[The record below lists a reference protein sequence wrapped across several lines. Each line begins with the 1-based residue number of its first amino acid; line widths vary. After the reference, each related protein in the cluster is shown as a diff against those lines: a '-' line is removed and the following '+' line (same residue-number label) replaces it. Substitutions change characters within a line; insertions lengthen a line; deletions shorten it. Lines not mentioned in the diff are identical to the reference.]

1 MLIAWLANAGGPAT
15 RRVIMVAMAATVEGT
30 SRYQFKAAPYSSHT
44 LLLAEFPERGEGR
57 RVLDVGC
64 AIGYLSEILARR
76 GYAVTSIDWPN
87 SPHPPTVEFAGADLD
102 NGLPPLR
109 GQFDYVI
116 CADVLEH
123 LRAPLE
129 LLKECCAR
137 LAPGGTLVGSLPNSG
152 HFYFRWTVLT
162 GRFPQ
167 HQRGLFDSTHLHFY
181 TWDGWTG
188 LLGRAGLRVESVR
201 CSGVPLSLAFP
212 QLAGTPPLRLL
223 EWLSFQAARIWK
235 TMCAYQFIVRARAE
249 RTG

>member
-1 MLIAWLANAGGPAT
+1 
-15 RRVIMVAMAATVEGT
+15 MVAMAATAEGT

-44 LLLAEFPERGEGR
+44 LLLAEFPEHGEGR

-64 AIGYLSEILARR
+64 AIGYLSEILAQR
-76 GYAVTSIDWPN
+76 GFAVTSIDWPN

-109 GQFDYVI
+109 GQFDYII

-129 LLKECCAR
+129 LLKECRAR
-137 LAPGGTLVGSLPNSG
+137 LAPGGMLVGSLPNSG
-152 HFYFRWTVLT
+152 HFYFRWNVLM

-181 TWDGWTG
+181 TWEGWPALLRRAG
-188 LLGRAGLRVESVR
+188 FRVEKRSLLGRAGEPGLSAMGGVASRAYAGMAVVPGGAFLENHVRVS
-201 CSGVPLSLAFP
+201 
-212 QLAGTPPLRLL
+212 
-223 EWLSFQAARIWK
+223 IH
-235 TMCAYQFIVRARAE
+235 RAH
-249 RTG
+249 TGGDGMSPE